1 MKLWHYPLY
10 RVNGGYPTDC
20 DRTNR
25 AASRREAVFALAI
38 APAGPISVPDRV
50 ATAIFVRPGRQ
61 RLDRIARNRNIR
73 ALVMD
78 FRDNEQ
84 GSARDGA
91 TLLDD
96 VGETV

>member
-50 ATAIFVRPGRQ
+50 DNAIFVRPGRQ
-61 RLDRIARNRNIR
+61 RLDRIERNRNIR
-73 ALVMD
+73 ELVMD
-78 FRDNEQ
+78 FRDSEQ
-84 GSARDGA
+84 VSARDRKS
-91 TLLDD
+91 TRLNSSH
-96 VGETV
+96 